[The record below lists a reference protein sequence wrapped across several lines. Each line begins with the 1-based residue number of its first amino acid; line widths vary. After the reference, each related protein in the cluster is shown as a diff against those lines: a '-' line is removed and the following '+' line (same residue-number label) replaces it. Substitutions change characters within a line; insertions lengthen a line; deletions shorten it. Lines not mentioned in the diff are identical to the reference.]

1 MARLAE
7 QDRAKFAYEHVQQNR
22 DAGGGAK
29 GKLAGEYRQLVRGLP
44 AMIQQCGLGQT
55 MAFLASKAE
64 WISGK
69 ANLHDRRPKNEFAM
83 ALVDLEK
90 RLGQFPFAQGK
101 DGVPK
106 ALMDGDSR
114 GYRMATTEALA
125 YLQWLKRFAE
135 AAIDKPEHET
145 ARG

>member
-1 MARLAE
+1 MGRLAE
-7 QDRAKFAYEHVQQNR
+7 QDRAKFAHDRIQKNR
-22 DAGGGAK
+22 DAGGETN
-29 GKLAGEYRQLVRGLP
+29 GKLAGEYRQLVMGLP

-55 MAFLASKAE
+55 MAFLASK
-64 WISGK
+64 GK
-69 ANLHDRRPKNEFAM
+69 GHHAM
-83 ALVDLEK
+83 ALADLEEWLERFDYAK
-90 RLGQFPFAQGK
+90 GK
-101 DGVPK
+101 DGVLK

-135 AAIDKPEHET
+135 AAIEKPERGT